1 MKTVFRLNGKK
12 TTKKSLVEKFGKERV
27 DRWVNE
33 SKETFMEDPLIANDW
48 WVGNGNVVN
57 VSFE

>member
-12 TTKKSLVEKFGKERV
+12 VTKKSLIEKFGKERV
-27 DRWVNE
+27 DKWIEE
-33 SKETFMEDPLIANDW
+33 SKETFMEDTLIANDW
-48 WVGNGNVVN
+48 WIGNGNVVT